1 MNLRFAGQYFDEETG
16 THYNQQ
22 RDYAPGL
29 GRYVQRDP
37 IGLSGGINV
46 YGYGYG
52 NPLAYADPDGLVPL
66 VLTPCVTSPQG
77 AMACAALIG
86 ATATAVANACSNAV
100 SAINDW
106 MFSDGGEK
114 PANTP
119 DPASGS
125 DSDRGDLTKAGR
137 AQQKHGDRAG
147 SAFDPARGTAKDK
160 NEQGQR
166 TLDSIVKSPD
176 RVDKPNRHG
185 GIDVLESPG
194 GRGARFGPDGRFT
207 GFLEP

>member
-29 GRYVQRDP
+29 GRYIQRDP

-52 NPLAYADPDGLVPL
+52 NPSAYADPDGLVPL
-66 VLTPCVTSPQG
+66 ALTPCVTSPQG

-100 SAINDW
+100 STINDW
-106 MFSDGGEK
+106 MFSDGGGDEGNRFPDRDLPRDPK
-114 PANTP
+114 HGTPMP
-119 DPASGS
+119 DPEAEGNPHTQLGQKDGRRGRYDQAREF
-125 DSDRGDLTKAGR
+125 DSNG
-137 AQQKHGDRAG
+137 
-147 SAFDPARGTAKDK
+147 
-160 NEQGQR
+160 
-166 TLDSIVKSPD
+166 
-176 RVDKPNRHG
+176 KPVRD
-185 GIDVLESPG
+185 IDFTDH
-194 GRGARFGPDGRFT
+194 GRGHPNPHQHEYEQNPKGGTLSRGKNHKPVY
-207 GFLEP
+207 

>member
-29 GRYVQRDP
+29 GRYIQRDP

-52 NPLAYADPDGLVPL
+52 NPLAYADPNGLVPI

-77 AMACAALIG
+77 AMACAAIMG
-86 ATATAVANACSNAV
+86 ATATAVANVCSNAV

-106 MFSDGGEK
+106 MFSDGKETDK
-114 PANTP
+114 
-119 DPASGS
+119 D
-125 DSDRGDLTKAGR
+125 KAGNAINGLTNGLNNEKDSKGR
-137 AQQKHGDRAG
+137 DTPGQYIKPGG
-147 SAFDPARGTAKDK
+147 SAKGDFDSLPGETSSNGQK
-160 NEQGQR
+160 NIAGRQCGR
-166 TLDSIVKSPD
+166 NSS
-176 RVDKPNRHG
+176 VDNYWVGYIAYP
-185 GIDVLESPG
+185 SS
-194 GRGARFGPDGRFT
+194 
-207 GFLEP
+207 